1 MTQNHLER
9 VVTGLDDDSISTIG
23 NGTVASRRWTP
34 RTIVA
39 TPRDSPTGRIAG
51 SGLSVSKQSYSTM
64 NSRVSQIE
72 EKLTSLEVNIT
83 NALNK
88 SVDALLEKLAQNNK
102 PAGGKSG
109 KSD

>member
-1 MTQNHLER
+1 MN
-9 VVTGLDDDSISTIG
+9 GLDDDSISTIG
-23 NGTVASRRWTP
+23 NGTVASRIWAP
-34 RTIVA
+34 RTITA
-39 TPRDSPTGRIAG
+39 TAGDSPAGRSTS
-51 SGLSVSKQSYSTM
+51 SGLSVSEQSYSTM

-88 SVDALLEKLAQNNK
+88 SVEALLEKIAEKNNK
-102 PAGGKSG
+102 PAEGKSG